1 MPCWESKRPA
11 SSSSRP
17 SRAPG
22 AESDPGGEYRAA
34 VSTDA
39 DVCDYCASPR
49 IVWRK
54 CKLICENC
62 NQINKSCA
70 DL

>member
-1 MPCWESKRPA
+1 MPCWQPRCPDSPSGTSGYGPTAETTPPPES
-11 SSSSRP
+11 
-17 SRAPG
+17 
-22 AESDPGGEYRAA
+22 RAA
-34 VSTDA
+34 VA

>member
-1 MPCWESKRPA
+1 LSGG
-11 SSSSRP
+11 
-17 SRAPG
+17 AP
-22 AESDPGGEYRAA
+22 RAA
-34 VSTDA
+34 KAGSASAEEHHAAAATIA
-39 DVCDYCASPR
+39 DVCDYCASSR

>member
-1 MPCWESKRPA
+1 MPCWEPKHPESLSGMSVQVPTAA
-11 SSSSRP
+11 SGP
-17 SRAPG
+17 P
-22 AESDPGGEYRAA
+22 GEYDGA
-34 VSTDA
+34 VTTGA